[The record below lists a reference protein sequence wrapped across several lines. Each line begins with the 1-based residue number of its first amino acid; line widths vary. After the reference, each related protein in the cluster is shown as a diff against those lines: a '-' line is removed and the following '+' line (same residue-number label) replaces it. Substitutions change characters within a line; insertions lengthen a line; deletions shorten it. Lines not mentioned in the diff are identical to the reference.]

1 MKERIEIE
9 NFGCIDYL
17 DIEVN
22 KINIFI
28 GPQAA
33 GKSLT
38 AKLLYYFKSIFSE
51 VKRIVDFELTIR
63 EFENFLRNKFLFYF
77 PKESWGN
84 KYFNIRYHL
93 GHVSIEINYSAKL
106 QVICSSDLKY
116 IFKLYKFLYNT
127 SLKGI
132 DTDDS
137 GHFERSEPDVFR
149 QFAGEIQE
157 KYGMPLAFRQIFVP
171 AGRSFFASVKSS
183 VFTMLSENSD
193 LDPFL
198 VEFGSYYETTKRL
211 YRTGNKIPSKR
222 FEIINELTNEILHGS
237 YVRIRGEDYLIH
249 PDSRKIKL
257 NIASSGQQEVL
268 PLTLILSR
276 IALSVFANNGA
287 TVYIEEPEAHLYPES
302 QKMVVELIAT
312 IANIARS
319 PLQFVITTHSPYILS
334 AFNNLLEAGNI
345 IENRPRKVEE
355 VNQIID
361 KRKILKFDEVNAFTL
376 ENGLSQNILDYEMQ
390 LISPTILDHVSNDIS
405 IEFGKLLDL

>member
-17 DIEVN
+17 NIEIN

-51 VKRIVDFELTIR
+51 VRRIGDFELTIS
-63 EFENFLRNKFLFYF
+63 EFEDFLRRKFLTYF
-77 PKESWGN
+77 PKESWEN
-84 KYFNIRYHL
+84 KHFSIRYYFGKVL
-93 GHVSIEINYSAKL
+93 VEINYSAKL
-106 QVICSSDLKY
+106 QVICSPDLKD
-116 IFKLYKFLYNT
+116 IFKLYKFLYNQ

-132 DTDDS
+132 ETDDV
-137 GHFERSEPDVFR
+137 GHFERSEVDVYH
-149 QFAGEIQE
+149 QFIDKIQG
-157 KYGMPLAFRQIFVP
+157 KYGIPFAFKQIFVP

-211 YRTGNKIPSKR
+211 YRNRKR
-222 FEIINELTNEILHGS
+222 ISLEEFGIMNELINEILHGS
-237 YVRIRGEDYLIH
+237 YVRFRGEDYLVH
-249 PDSRKIKL
+249 PDNRKIKL

-268 PLTLILSR
+268 PLALILSR

-302 QKMVVELIAT
+302 QKTIVELIAAV
-312 IANIARS
+312 ANIARL

-345 IENRPRKVEE
+345 IEDCPRKAKE
-355 VNQIID
+355 VNRIID
-361 KRKILKFDEVNAFTL
+361 ERKILKFEHINAFSL
-376 ENGLSQNILDYEMQ
+376 EKGSYKDILDYEMQ
-390 LISPTILDHVSNDIS
+390 LISPTILDNVSNDIS